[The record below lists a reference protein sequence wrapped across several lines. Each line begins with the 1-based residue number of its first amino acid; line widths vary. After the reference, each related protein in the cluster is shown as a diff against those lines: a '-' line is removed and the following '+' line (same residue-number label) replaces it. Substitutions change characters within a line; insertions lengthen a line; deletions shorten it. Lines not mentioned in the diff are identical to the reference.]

1 MINNKMFL
9 NKKFTVDNKPRA
21 YIDLDNLETL
31 WFNTGTLCN
40 LSCKGC
46 YIESSPINKSLDYL
60 SFSSIKKYI
69 QEIISKELNTKN
81 IGFTGGEPF
90 MNPEILKILNYVLK
104 LHFKVL
110 VLSNGMR
117 PIELKFKELSELQE
131 KKNLTIRISID
142 HYTKVKHER
151 IRGKDTWNKLLKN
164 VKWLANNGFNL
175 NFASRMS
182 ENDTESITRKNYQKL
197 FNKIKIDINAYDSKK
212 LILFPNMDMTNNATE
227 ITQECWKILNKNP
240 KSIMC
245 SNSRMIVKKKNE
257 KKNKVLACTLITKDR
272 DFELGHLLSNSRKRV
287 YLNHKFCSQFCV
299 LGNSSCS

>member
-1 MINNKMFL
+1 MFL

-212 LILFPNMDMTNNATE
+212 LTLFPNMDMTNNATE

-245 SNSRMIVKKKNE
+245 SNSRMIVKKKND
-257 KKNKVLACTLITKDR
+257 KKTKVLACTLITKDR